1 MMAPAIVETAKYV
14 SGVRH
19 DDLIFD
25 IGMNTCEDT
34 EFYLAK
40 GFRVV
45 AVEAN
50 PFQCKAASERYA
62 REISKGR
69 LTIVNRAISETRNPL
84 VFYVCETYSAW
95 STTSLRLRDF
105 WREREG
111 AEFTETKVDA
121 ITTAD
126 LVSQFGVPRYAKID
140 IEGSD
145 LVCLRGFGEHQCRPP
160 YISFEVD
167 FYTVD
172 HLIETA
178 KALGYT
184 RFALIG
190 QKTVPD
196 QLPPRPAREGLAV
209 DYSFSEGCSGLFGR
223 ELPTAWVDARHV
235 RTQCHSIIRQYKA
248 STIVRHGG
256 RILPKRAVER
266 VKTRLLPLACD
277 WYDIHAAL

>member
-1 MMAPAIVETAKYV
+1 MSALAPAVLEPLASSV
-14 SGVRH
+14 QH

-25 IGMNTCEDT
+25 VGMNTCEDT

-50 PFQCKAASERYA
+50 PSQCKAAGERYA

-84 VFYVCETYSAW
+84 AFYICETYSAW
-95 STTSLRLRDF
+95 STTSPRLRDF
-105 WREREG
+105 WRDRER
-111 AEFTETKVDA
+111 AEFKETKVDA
-121 ITTAD
+121 ITAAD

-167 FYTVD
+167 FYTFD
-172 HLIETA
+172 EMIETA
-178 KALGYT
+178 KGLGYT
-184 RFALIG
+184 RFSLVG
-190 QKTVPD
+190 QKSVPE
-196 QLPPRPAREGLAV
+196 QFPPRPAREGLAV
-209 DYSFSEGCSGLFGR
+209 DYRFFEGCSGLFGR
-223 ELPTAWVDARHV
+223 ELPTAWVDGRRI

-256 RILPKRAVER
+256 RILPKRVVER
-266 VKTRLLPLACD
+266 VQTRLLPLARD
-277 WYDIHAAL
+277 WYDMHVAL